1 MEPSVAFATRVEH
14 TESNPNGRD
23 REPPCPA
30 AARISPLATAL
41 ALAAVGFAVVVGVT
55 GPRLRDRHGTAQ
67 QDTPVGDLAVIA
79 AMHEERAAL
88 DAVGGRSRDSAL
100 ARLPDLAE
108 QTVGRR
114 GAPDL
119 AAAGWHAEDARNV
132 ELAPGLLGTMV
143 LYADEDGDGT
153 LSVVM
158 LPDLGQVIRH
168 DGFGRAMPLAPGDE
182 WMESVTEDG
191 TRRIAYALADGRVLW
206 LVLAERRSAIGAV
219 ARLLR

>member
-1 MEPSVAFATRVEH
+1 MEHEDP
-14 TESNPNGRD
+14 NPKADD
-23 REPPCPA
+23 REPQERA
-30 AARISPLATAL
+30 AVRMSLPATAL

-55 GPRLRDRHGTAQ
+55 GPRLRDRHGTTQ
-67 QDTPVGDLAVIA
+67 QDTPIGDIAVIA
-79 AMHEERAAL
+79 AMHEERAAI
-88 DAVGGRSRDSAL
+88 DAMGGRSRESAL

-132 ELAPGLLGTMV
+132 ELAPGILGTMV
-143 LYADEDGDGT
+143 LYAGEDGDET

-158 LPDLGQVIRH
+158 LPDRGQVIRY
-168 DGFGRAMPLAPGDE
+168 DGFGRGVPLAPGDE
-182 WMESVTEDG
+182 WMEAVAEDG
-191 TRRIAYALADGRVLW
+191 GRRIAYGLADGRVLW
-206 LVLAERRSAIGAV
+206 LVLAERRAAIGAV